1 MKSIYLIP
9 LVILYSC
16 SNTEGNTSEISA
28 LNGTWQS
35 ICIPITP
42 DPIMQE
48 YTYNNGSYTTNT
60 TFYTDVNC
68 INSTGK
74 TEVGSGAYSFIKNVE
89 TVSGL
94 TAIAINR
101 QVVLPVDFQ
110 PKSVDTILY
119 IDNDILYFGA
129 HAGDFDLNVINFD
142 YPYTKV
148 N

>member
-1 MKSIYLIP
+1 
-9 LVILYSC
+9 
-16 SNTEGNTSEISA
+16 
-28 LNGTWQS
+28 
-35 ICIPITP
+35 
-42 DPIMQE
+42 MQE